1 MAYEKAVAS
10 EAVDRSR
17 LILIDSHCHIDMPQF
32 DADREQAVAR
42 ARAAGVETMLV
53 VGGVD
58 AEAGHR
64 RAVAVAEG
72 LGLPASAGVHP
83 HEARLATTA
92 TYDELRGLARDRR
105 IVAIG
110 EIGLDFHYDHSPRDV
125 QRDVFRAQVR
135 LARDVRLPVIVHT
148 READEETAA
157 LLEEEGAREVG
168 GVIHCFTGGHDLA
181 RRALAL
187 GFYVSFSGIVAFP
200 RSETIQEVARTVPL
214 DRLLVETDSPFL
226 APPPHRGKR
235 NEPAFVVEVARKV
248 AALREVPV
256 DEVGRASAANFRAL
270 FRAAV
275 P

>member
-1 MAYEKAVAS
+1 MAGERTLTPELA
-10 EAVDRSR
+10 DHPR
-17 LILIDSHCHIDMPQF
+17 LTLIDSHCHIDMPQF
-32 DADREQAVAR
+32 DADRDQAVAR
-42 ARAAGVETMLV
+42 ARAAGVETMLI

-64 RAVAVAEG
+64 RAIAVAEK

-83 HEARLATTA
+83 HEARLAAPA
-92 TYDELRGLARDRR
+92 TYDELRALAHAKR

-110 EIGLDFHYDHSPRDV
+110 EIGLDFYYDHSPRDV
-125 QRDVFRAQVR
+125 QREVFRTQVR
-135 LARDVRLPVIVHT
+135 LARHVGLPVIIHT
-148 READEETAA
+148 READDDSAT
-157 LLEEEGAREVG
+157 LLEEENARA

-187 GFYVSFSGIVAFP
+187 GFYISFSGILAFP
-200 RSETIQEVARTVPL
+200 KSDVIQEVARTMPL

-235 NEPAFVVEVARKV
+235 NEPAFVVEVAKKV
-248 AALREVPV
+248 AALRGIPV
-256 DEVGRASAANFRAL
+256 EEVGRASAANFRRL
-270 FRAAV
+270 FGAAAT